1 MIDTPEGTG
10 RPRRRIGALDGW
22 RGVAILFVLIDHCGE
37 SSSSRLLHGASRLG
51 ATGVGLFFAL
61 SGFLITT
68 LLLREY
74 DRSHA
79 INLARFFTRRA
90 FRILPPVLVFIATL
104 LTVRSFS
111 HIGITNE
118 QLVASV
124 LLFRNY
130 IATDWYAGWY
140 TAHFWSL
147 NIEEHFYLFW
157 PVLLPFTRRRVK
169 LLIALALLDAVWRSI
184 SFRMQLDPN
193 IWSPG
198 RTDVRI
204 DSLLW
209 GCILAIAL
217 ADTHWRQWFSKHL
230 SGWLLSL
237 LVGFDVLSNLALGSH
252 YYSFYEPI
260 ILALTVVWPVI
271 HDQSSLRKMLDWKP
285 LVRLGDIS
293 YSLYIWQQ
301 LWLLSRYAPPIFPR
315 LQRFPVN
322 LVMSFACAI
331 ASYLVVEQPLIRLGH
346 RLTRKFAG
354 AAAAAPQL
362 TQ

>member
-1 MIDTPEGTG
+1 MKE
-10 RPRRRIGALDGW
+10 RVGALDGW
-22 RGVAILFVLIDHCGE
+22 RGVAILLVLIDHCGE
-37 SSSSRLLHGASRLG
+37 ASPSRLLHGSSRVG
-51 ATGVGLFFAL
+51 ATGVGIFFAL

-74 DRSHA
+74 DATQKIDLR
-79 INLARFFTRRA
+79 RFFTRRV
-90 FRILPPVLVFIATL
+90 FRILPPVMVFVGALVLVRF
-104 LTVRSFS
+104 LTHVK
-111 HIGITNE
+111 ITNE
-118 QLVASV
+118 QLIASV

-157 PVLLPFTRRRVK
+157 PVLFYFTRKRIK
-169 LLIALALLDAVWRSI
+169 LLVAIALLDALWRSF

-209 GCILAIAL
+209 GCILAIVL
-217 ADTHWRQWFSKHL
+217 ADPGWREKFSTRFP
-230 SGWLLSL
+230 GWLLSL
-237 LVGFDVLSNLALGSH
+237 LVGFDVMSNLALGSH

-260 ILALTVVWPVI
+260 ILALLVVWPVI
-271 HDQSSLRKMLDWKP
+271 HGKSMLRKMLEWSP
-285 LVRLGDIS
+285 LVQLGKIS

-301 LWLLSRYAPPIFPR
+301 LWLLSRYAPSVFPK
-315 LQRFPVN
+315 LQSFPVN
-322 LVMSFACAI
+322 LMMSGACAI
-331 ASYLVVEQPLIRLGH
+331 ASYVVIEQPMIRLGH
-346 RLTRKFAG
+346 
-354 AAAAAPQL
+354 QL
-362 TQ
+362 TTRPQSARETTIPQVTYR

>member
-1 MIDTPEGTG
+1 MKQ
-10 RPRRRIGALDGW
+10 RIGALDGW
-22 RGVAILFVLIDHCGE
+22 RGVAILLVLIDHCGE
-37 SSSSRLLHGASRLG
+37 ASSSRLIHGSSRVG
-51 ATGVGLFFAL
+51 ATGVGIFFAL

-74 DRSHA
+74 DATLR
-79 INLARFFTRRA
+79 IDIGRFFTRRV
-90 FRILPPVLVFIATL
+90 FRILPPVMAFIASL
-104 LTVRSFS
+104 VVVRFFTSVR
-111 HIGITNE
+111 ITNE
-118 QLVASV
+118 QLLASV

-157 PVLLPFTRRRVK
+157 PILFCFTRRRIKV
-169 LLIALALLDAVWRSI
+169 LVVIALLDALWRSI

-209 GCILAIAL
+209 GCILAIVL
-217 ADTHWRQWFSKHL
+217 ADPGWRKKFSARL
-230 SGWLLSL
+230 PAWLLFV

-260 ILALTVVWPVI
+260 ILSLLVVWPVI
-271 HDQSSLRKMLDWKP
+271 HGQSMLRRVLEWSP
-285 LVRLGDIS
+285 LVQLGKIS

-301 LWLLSRYAPPIFPR
+301 LWLLSRYAPILFPK
-315 LQRFPVN
+315 LQSFPLN
-322 LVMSFACAI
+322 LLMCGVCAVG
-331 ASYLVVEQPLIRLGH
+331 SYVVIEQPMLRLGH
-346 RLTRKFAG
+346 QLTARAQRAKEVV
-354 AAAAAPQL
+354 APQV
-362 TQ
+362 T